1 MRYLFGLLSA
11 FLICQLTH
19 AQFTQEEKGQYTGQN
34 ITQADL
40 DILFVNDPDL
50 YWLDFDYKDTLLS
63 LPYFKKLTILS
74 IKSDVL
80 QTIVLPDT
88 LFALELIDLNTP
100 HIKNL
105 NEAITPNLFQLT
117 LYASLPSVPM
127 FVCSSEQLTLVDIKN
142 YREIVWPECMEE
154 LFENGKFASS
164 SCEIIDGFGGETI
177 SKIVSPDD
185 ATDEWL
191 EDSDDMSDE
200 EFNEFEKE
208 IRKSERRIKLI
219 RNAGRFVLA
228 GVVFLIIKS

>member
-1 MRYLFGLLSA
+1 MLLS
-11 FLICQLTH
+11 LLTH

-63 LPYFKKLTILS
+63 LPYFKKLTILA

-88 LFALELIDLNTP
+88 LLALELIDWNTP
-100 HIKNL
+100 QLKNL

-117 LYASLPSVPM
+117 LFANLPSIPM
-127 FVCSSEQLTLVDIKN
+127 FVCNSEQLTLVDIKN

-154 LFENGKFASS
+154 RFENEKFVSS
-164 SCEIIDGFGGETI
+164 SCEVIDGFGGETI
-177 SKIVSPDD
+177 AKIVSPDN

-191 EDSDDMSDE
+191 EDSDDMTDE
-200 EFNEFEKE
+200 ELKEFQKE
-208 IRKSERRIKLI
+208 MRKSVRRIKFI